1 MKFFST
7 AKSRLPAS
15 FQHWFPKGAAE
26 VAPGCRGKLS
36 LAGNFARYIKTLCSI
51 IFDEKLFRWVN
62 MQPGRGSL
70 SVTHVSPGVPSPKV
84 ELLKWV
90 LVMSFLSCGVEH
102 HIARHRLKHSALY
115 KRTVISKVVFLLF
128 IISFYSS
135 LNHCISEVVLK
146 VFSNCYYVPGG
157 IIICILIFRLEFKFS
172 QRTFSFCLR
181 AVALSQP

>member
-62 MQPGRGSL
+62 MQPGHTCKSWCPLTQGG
-70 SVTHVSPGVPSPKV
+70 T
-84 ELLKWV
+84 LKISTSNV
-90 LVMSFLSCGVEH
+90 LFLSCGVEH

-181 AVALSQP
+181 AVMLSQP